1 LHDLAGHPVCGLS
14 YEGFCIDN
22 LIAAASA
29 QFTPYTYRT
38 HAGAEIDLLIERAG
52 QPWMA
57 IEIKR
62 SSAPALSKGFDIAC
76 SDLKIER
83 RYVVYPGTER
93 FPLRYGTQAIG
104 LVELMKVLTAD

>member
-1 LHDLAGHPVCGLS
+1 
-14 YEGFCIDN
+14 
-22 LIAAASA
+22 
-29 QFTPYTYRT
+29 
-38 HAGAEIDLLIERAG
+38 
-52 QPWMA
+52 MA

-76 SDLKIER
+76 ADLQVAQ

-104 LVELMKVLTAD
+104 LAELMHLIREA